1 MKWHRVWAMVLKYAY
16 ITKNRVDRLFDI
28 VYWPV
33 LNIFIWGFL
42 TVYINQISDYNLLS
56 MILGGIILWLFVWR
70 STQDMGL
77 FILEEFW
84 NRDLYHL
91 YSSPIRPIEHITA
104 IIITGLM
111 RAIAAFIL
119 VLAVSAIFYSFSIF
133 IFGIYLPLFVLMLTL
148 VGWVLG
154 IFIIGMIFRWGHRI
168 QVFAWSI
175 PFGIQPFCCILYPL
189 SSLPFWAVP
198 IAVALPPTHVFEAMR
213 AVLEGSPLPINSIV
227 YAALSTLV
235 LLVLGIMFLQSSI
248 RQARRSGMIA
258 KVD

>member
-1 MKWHRVWAMVLKYAY
+1 MRFIRIQAMMLKYFY
-16 ITKNRVDRLFDI
+16 ITKNRVDRIFDI

-70 STQDMGL
+70 STQDMGI
-77 FILEEFW
+77 FVLEEFW

-91 YSSPIRPIEHITA
+91 YSSPIKPSEHIIA
-104 IIITGLM
+104 IIITGLF
-111 RAIAAFIL
+111 RAFFAFSL
-119 VLAVSAIFYSFSIF
+119 VLLVSFVFYSFNIF
-133 IFGIYLPLFVLMLTL
+133 IFGMYLPLFVLLLTL
-148 VGWVLG
+148 IGWVLG
-154 IFIIGMIFRWGHRI
+154 IFIVAMIFRWGHRI

-189 SSLPFWAVP
+189 SSLPAWAVP
-198 IAVALPPTHVFEAMR
+198 IAVALPPTHIFEAMR
-213 AVLEGSPLPINSIV
+213 DVLAGNPFPWDKIAFAV
-227 YAALSTLV
+227 ATTLV
-235 LLVLGIMFLQSSI
+235 LLVVGSIVLGKSI
-248 RQARRSGMIA
+248 SHARRTGLLA

>member
-1 MKWHRVWAMVLKYAY
+1 MKWYRVWAMMLKYFY

-28 VYWPV
+28 IYWPV

-56 MILGGIILWLFVWR
+56 IILGGVILWLFVWR

-77 FILEEFW
+77 FVLEEFW

-91 YSSPIRPIEHITA
+91 YSSPIKPIEHIIA
-104 IIITGLM
+104 IVMTGLI
-111 RAIAAFIL
+111 RAILAFIL
-119 VLAVSAIFYSFSIF
+119 VLIVSAIFYSFSIF
-133 IFGIYLPLFVLMLTL
+133 IFGIYLPLFVILLTI

-154 IFIIGMIFRWGHRI
+154 IFIVGMIFRWGHRI

-175 PFGIQPFCCILYPL
+175 PFGIQPFCCIFYPL
-189 SSLPFWAVP
+189 SSLPGWAVP

-213 AVLEGSPLPINSIV
+213 AIIAGSPLPLNHIA
-227 YAALSTLV
+227 YAVISTCV
-235 LLVLGIMFLQSSI
+235 LLVIGIWFLRNSI
-248 RQARRSGMIA
+248 NHARRTGLIA

>member
-1 MKWHRVWAMVLKYAY
+1 MKWYRVWAMMLKYLY

-56 MILGGIILWLFVWR
+56 VILGGVILWLFVWR

-77 FILEEFW
+77 FVLEEFW

-91 YSSPIRPIEHITA
+91 YSSPIKPIEHITA
-104 IIITGLM
+104 VVITGLI
-111 RAIAAFIL
+111 RAILAFIL
-119 VLAVSAIFYSFSIF
+119 VLIVSAIFYSFNIF
-133 IFGIYLPLFVLMLTL
+133 IFGIYLPLFVLLLTI

-154 IFIIGMIFRWGHRI
+154 IFIVGMIFRWGHRI

-175 PFGIQPFCCILYPL
+175 PFGIQPFCCIFYPL
-189 SSLPFWAVP
+189 SALPGWAVP
-198 IAVALPPTHVFEAMR
+198 IALVLPPTHVFEAMR
-213 AVLEGSPLPINSIV
+213 AVLAGSPFPWNNIA
-227 YAALSTLV
+227 YAVLSTLV
-235 LLVLGIMFLQSSI
+235 LFVLGIWFLRNSI
-248 RQARRSGMIA
+248 NHARRTGLIA

>member
-1 MKWHRVWAMVLKYAY
+1 MKLYRVNAMMLKYMY

-28 VYWPV
+28 IYWPV

-42 TVYINQISDYNLLS
+42 TIYINKISNYNLLS

-70 STQDMGL
+70 STQDMGI
-77 FILEEFW
+77 FVLEEFW

-91 YSSPIRPIEHITA
+91 YSSPIKPSEHILA
-104 IIITGLM
+104 IIITGLV
-111 RAIAAFIL
+111 RALAAFLL
-119 VLAVSAIFYSFSIF
+119 VLAVSFIFYSFNVF
-133 IFGIYLPLFVLMLTL
+133 IFGIYLPLFVLLLTL

-154 IFIIGMIFRWGHRI
+154 IFIVSMIFRWGHRI

-189 SSLPFWAVP
+189 SALPAWAVP

-213 AVLEGSPLPINSIV
+213 DVIAGNPLPWNHII
-227 YAALSTLV
+227 YAVGTTLV
-235 LLVLGIMFLQSSI
+235 LLVIGAAVLGKAI
-248 RQARRSGMIA
+248 RHARRTGLLA